1 MAGCV
6 FWFYARIEQIGRSK
20 LRLNC
25 ILFKTDKI
33 FKMMLNLNIDCC
45 LETTMVKQEEKISRK

>member
-1 MAGCV
+1 MELDEKKSERGFKVNKRGCV

-25 ILFKTDKI
+25 ILFKTDKVQI
-33 FKMMLNLNIDCC
+33 LP
-45 LETTMVKQEEKISRK
+45 T